1 MTNWEVLADART
13 RIVNFAYRVYNLIKF
28 HLYGVK
34 FGKDMCIHGHVGLRI
49 MKSGQLVVGDNFYFS
64 SGRHINPLSRNVQG
78 NITINKGAQVV
89 IGNYVGMSG
98 TVIWCH
104 DCITI
109 GNNVQIGAGSVLLDS
124 DCHSL
129 DYKHRRELKQDMMH
143 KKNSSIVINDD
154 VLIGMNCIIL
164 KGVTIGARSVIG
176 AGSVVTKSIPADCVA
191 SGNPCKVIK
200 SLI

>member
-1 MTNWEVLADART
+1 M
-13 RIVNFAYRVYNLIKF
+13 NLVKF
-28 HLYGVK
+28 WLFGVK
-34 FGKDMCIHGHVGLRI
+34 FGKGLCVHGHIGLLI
-49 MKSGQLVVGDNFYFS
+49 KGSLSIGDNFYYS

-78 NITINKGAQVV
+78 NITINKGARVI
-89 IGNYVGMSG
+89 IGNNVGMSG
-98 TVIWCH
+98 TVIRCH
-104 DCITI
+104 HRIEI
-109 GNNVQIGAGSVLLDS
+109 GDFVHIGAGTILLDS
-124 DCHSL
+124 DGHAMNYSE
-129 DYKHRRELKQDMMH
+129 RRDLNSDMLH
-143 KKNSSIVINDD
+143 KRCSPIRIEDD